1 MTRATAATCSTL
13 TAPMGGRLLQV
24 KEVASRCGVGVHT
37 VLAWIRSG
45 ELRAMNMGRTLAGRK
60 PRWRVRPTDLAN
72 FEMVREAGP
81 RTPKPRR
88 GRRQQESVIQF
99 YK

>member
-1 MTRATAATCSTL
+1 VNLPATTCPTP
-13 TAPMGGRLLQV
+13 APPMGGRLLTV
-24 KEVASRCGVGVHT
+24 KEVSVRCQVGLHV
-37 VLAWIRSG
+37 VLSWIRSG
-45 ELRAMNMGRTLAGRK
+45 ELRALNLGRSLAGRK

-81 RTPKPRR
+81 QPPKTRR
-88 GRRQQESVIQF
+88 SRRQLEAVIKF